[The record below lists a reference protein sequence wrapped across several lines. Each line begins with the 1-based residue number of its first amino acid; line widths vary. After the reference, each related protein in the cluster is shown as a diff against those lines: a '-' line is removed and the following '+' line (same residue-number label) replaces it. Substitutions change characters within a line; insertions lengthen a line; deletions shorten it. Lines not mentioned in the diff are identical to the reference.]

1 MYKPNP
7 IKTEEIELSE
17 DLLNLTE
24 KLAENTHD
32 VWAEGRIKDGWTYG
46 EKRNDALKQHPCL
59 VPYSE
64 LTESEK
70 EYDRNTTLETLKL
83 IIKLGYTINKK
94 ED

>member
-70 EYDRNTTLETLKL
+70 E
-83 IIKLGYTINKK
+83 
-94 ED
+94 